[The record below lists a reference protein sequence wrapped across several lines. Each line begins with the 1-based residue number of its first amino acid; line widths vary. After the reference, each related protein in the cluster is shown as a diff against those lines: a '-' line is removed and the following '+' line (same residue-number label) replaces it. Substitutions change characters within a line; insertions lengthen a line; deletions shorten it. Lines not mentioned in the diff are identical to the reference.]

1 MFQGATAEVFF
12 IAFFVLVL
20 CIMVYIVM
28 RSFKGAK
35 SLTNVFINF
44 QLRTQTTII
53 KDYGKIGSVL
63 LQGLFPQSV
72 KLVKCSSKGEVF
84 YVLVIT
90 RRFSRGFISVSKIT
104 LDVAQKLVAIFQ
116 GDTEAT
122 EGSGEQE
129 NGLSSMYGFPGKVVT
144 NYGKIGVNVGL
155 LKLDNNGEIYYL
167 LTPII
172 GFGSQGTDI
181 IYISLDMVE
190 KLITAFQ
197 NTN

>member
-1 MFQGATAEVFF
+1 
-12 IAFFVLVL
+12 
-20 CIMVYIVM
+20 
-28 RSFKGAK
+28 
-35 SLTNVFINF
+35 
-44 QLRTQTTII
+44 
-53 KDYGKIGSVL
+53 
-63 LQGLFPQSV
+63 
-72 KLVKCSSKGEVF
+72 
-84 YVLVIT
+84 
-90 RRFSRGFISVSKIT
+90 
-104 LDVAQKLVAIFQ
+104 
-116 GDTEAT
+116 
-122 EGSGEQE
+122 
-129 NGLSSMYGFPGKVVT
+129 MYGFPGKVVT